1 MSFTKTRVI
10 VCVVMLLLTAFSG
23 HGQTPRKLTK
33 AEQEV
38 LARNQAWCD
47 AIVKGEMETL
57 NQLLADDYII
67 TSSNGALRDKRGE
80 LADLKL
86 PRGLSWVFVKTD
98 DLRVRVYGQAAVV
111 TGRVRWRVRNRDRE
125 VDDER
130 RFTSVFVKQKGQ
142 WRIVTQQ
149 MTRPPQQNQNQQVNK
164 GWRSVRSR
172 QERISIQSS
181 NVQDDHTSDPL

>member
-1 MSFTKTRVI
+1 MKQI
-10 VCVVMLLLTAFSG
+10 IACVGMLLLTAFSS
-23 HGQTPRKLTK
+23 HGRTFGNQPQKLTK
-33 AEQEV
+33 VEQEV
-38 LARNQAWCD
+38 LARLQAWCD

-57 NQLLADDYII
+57 GQLLADDYII
-67 TSSNGALRDKRGE
+67 TSGNATLRDKEGE

-86 PRGLSWVFVKTD
+86 ASGLSWVFVKTD

-142 WRIVTQQ
+142 WRMVAQQ
-149 MTRPPQQNQNQQVNK
+149 MTRPPGPKSEQ
-164 GWRSVRSR
+164 
-172 QERISIQSS
+172 
-181 NVQDDHTSDPL
+181 